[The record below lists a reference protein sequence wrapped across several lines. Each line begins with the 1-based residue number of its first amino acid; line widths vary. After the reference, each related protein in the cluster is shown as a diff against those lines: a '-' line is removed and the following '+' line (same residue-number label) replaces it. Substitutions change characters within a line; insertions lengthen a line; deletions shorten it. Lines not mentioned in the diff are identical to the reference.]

1 MNIDNDMN
9 MYNKQVEISDYFD
22 TLIKCFKKNKKLSFL
37 KLLTDK
43 KELIVLEKKL
53 RNDELIQDIEEGN
66 AIVFGEKCEKNK
78 YKYIVVIKYD
88 TKGNYLYC
96 KHCQI
101 KNIKEFDDNKDFFDI
116 ISKGIRKVEFKMNI
130 ISKIETF
137 WVVVFGLPL
146 ILIASFCGTVIEIL
160 KKSFYRI
167 FKKNNNF

>member
-1 MNIDNDMN
+1 MIIDNE
-9 MYNKQVEISDYFD
+9 KIEVSDYFD

-37 KLLTDK
+37 KLLTNK

-53 RNDELIQDIEEGN
+53 RNDELIRDIEEGN
-66 AIVFGEKCEKNK
+66 AIVFGEKGERNK
-78 YKYIVVIKYD
+78 YKYIAVIKYD

-101 KNIKEFDDNKDFFDI
+101 KNIKEFADGENFFDI
-116 ISKGIRKVEFKMNI
+116 ISKEIRKVETKMNI
-130 ISKIETF
+130 NSKIETF
-137 WVVVFGLPL
+137 LVVVFGLPL
-146 ILIASFCGTVIEIL
+146 ILIASFCGIVIEIL

>member
-1 MNIDNDMN
+1 MNIDNE
-9 MYNKQVEISDYFD
+9 QVEISNYFN

-37 KLLTDK
+37 KLSTDK
-43 KELIVLEKKL
+43 KELITLEKKL
-53 RNDELIQDIEEGN
+53 RDDELIPDIEEGY
-66 AIVFGEKCEKNK
+66 AIVFSEKDEKNK
-78 YKYIVVIKYD
+78 YKYIAIIKYD

-96 KHCQI
+96 KHCRI
-101 KNIKEFDDNKDFFDI
+101 RNIKGFADRGDFFDT
-116 ISKGIRKVEFKMNI
+116 ISKEIRKVETKMNI
-130 ISKIETF
+130 NSKIETF

>member
-1 MNIDNDMN
+1 MIIDNE
-9 MYNKQVEISDYFD
+9 KVEVSDYFD

-37 KLLTDK
+37 KLLTAK
-43 KELIVLEKKL
+43 KELIILEKKL
-53 RNDELIQDIEEGN
+53 RNNELIQDIEEGN
-66 AIVFGEKCEKNK
+66 AIVFCEKNEENK

-101 KNIKEFDDNKDFFDI
+101 KSIKEFAESEDFFDI
-116 ISKGIRKVEFKMNI
+116 ISKEIKKVETKMNI
-130 ISKIETF
+130 NSKIETF

-146 ILIASFCGTVIEIL
+146 ILIASFCGTVIEIS

-167 FKKNNNF
+167 FKKNSNL